1 MLLIKVE
8 SVLMGFAFLSMII
21 VSSLPTQA
29 HKHVDSRSEVF
40 SLFRCLFSNYL
51 DRLCIICVAVSCCD
65 VLAKQQ

>member
-29 HKHVDSRSEVF
+29 HKHVDSRSF